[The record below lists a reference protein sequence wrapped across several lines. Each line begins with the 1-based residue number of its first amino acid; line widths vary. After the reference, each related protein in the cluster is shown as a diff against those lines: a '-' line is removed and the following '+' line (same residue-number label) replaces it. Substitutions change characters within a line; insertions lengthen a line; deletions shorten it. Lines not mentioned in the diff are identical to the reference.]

1 MKIKFS
7 FTDQHYQELVQRA
20 NFLGIS
26 RTAVILLHLYL
37 YEEPYADLS
46 QEALQVQGESLE
58 PMQNT
63 IQVEVPDA
71 LIAMYANHKTYF
83 LSASAYFTGFLNAV
97 LKETSGSWR
106 TSEQLQERIPTTLS
120 LDQRIIDQVAIFS
133 AQTGL
138 HFSVI
143 ATYYLTYASLGVER
157 RSCEATEK
165 VQFGVRLTEWAH
177 QRLKERADATRQKPN
192 QVLSIGFQDFLDKKI
207 FPRGY

>member
-7 FTDQHYQELVQRA
+7 FTDQHYKEVVQRA

-37 YEEPYADLS
+37 YEERYADLS
-46 QEALQVQGESLE
+46 QEALQVQWESLE
-58 PMQNT
+58 PLQNT
-63 IQVEVPDA
+63 IQVGVPDA

-106 TSEQLQERIPTTLS
+106 TSEQLQERMPTTLY
-120 LDQRIIDQVAIFS
+120 LDQKIIDQVELFS
-133 AQTGL
+133 QQTGL
-138 HFSVI
+138 QFSVI
-143 ATYYLTYASLGVER
+143 ATYYLTYALPDDER

-165 VQFGVRLTEWAH
+165 VQFGVRLTDWAH
-177 QRLKERADATRQKPN
+177 NRLKERADATRQKPN

-207 FPRGY
+207 FPSGY

>member
-46 QEALQVQGESLE
+46 QEALQVQGESQE

-71 LIAMYANHKTYF
+71 LITMYANHKTYF

-97 LKETSGSWR
+97 LKETSGS
-106 TSEQLQERIPTTLS
+106 
-120 LDQRIIDQVAIFS
+120 
-133 AQTGL
+133 
-138 HFSVI
+138 
-143 ATYYLTYASLGVER
+143 
-157 RSCEATEK
+157 
-165 VQFGVRLTEWAH
+165 
-177 QRLKERADATRQKPN
+177 
-192 QVLSIGFQDFLDKKI
+192 
-207 FPRGY
+207 